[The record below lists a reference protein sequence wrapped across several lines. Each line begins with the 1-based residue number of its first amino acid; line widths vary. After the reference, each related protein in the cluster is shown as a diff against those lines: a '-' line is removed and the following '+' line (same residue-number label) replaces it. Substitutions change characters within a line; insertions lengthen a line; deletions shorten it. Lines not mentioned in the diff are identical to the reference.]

1 MTSIASFQDNQQSY
15 RLLQFIHSQS
25 QRICQ
30 QFEMHP
36 NQMDLDFLY
45 TRYENLLS
53 ILVRCVRNG
62 IFGEIDD
69 ILHNMQRVLYLL
81 QAQSTQSTH
90 GFRPARI
97 RTGDR
102 GRPHWD
108 ISPEQLEYLLE
119 FNFTVKEIA
128 RLFCVSYRTI
138 RRRMSEYGLSVRMYY
153 TEITDEELRQVV
165 SDFIRE
171 CPDSGI
177 KRVSGFLNSV
187 GLRVQRSRVMETL
200 RTVDPV
206 GTVCRGLGINIIQR
220 RVYSVPAPMA
230 LWHIDGNHKLIR
242 WRIVIHGGIDGYSR
256 KIMYLHASDNN
267 RALTV
272 LSSFVGAVQLFGV
285 PKRVRSDKGGENVEV
300 ARFML
305 EHPDRGTESFITGRS
320 VHNQRIER
328 LWRDVWCA
336 VTVNYHSALQHLS
349 STGALNPDNE
359 LDIIC
364 LHYVMLPRINMHL
377 QLFKQAWDR
386 HQISTEHGRSP
397 QQLWIEG
404 QLRNSN
410 QICDPLSEQT
420 YFEEH
425 SIDWEGPTPV
435 DGDDII
441 EVPPPPENLHSAVFQ
456 FLQGRVDPL
465 GTSSCF
471 GVDIFLEA
479 LRVSREQLDYNF

>member
-1 MTSIASFQDNQQSY
+1 MAAIA
-15 RLLQFIHSQS
+15 
-25 QRICQ
+25 
-30 QFEMHP
+30 
-36 NQMDLDFLY
+36 
-45 TRYENLLS
+45 
-53 ILVRCVRNG
+53 
-62 IFGEIDD
+62 
-69 ILHNMQRVLYLL
+69 
-81 QAQSTQSTH
+81 
-90 GFRPARI
+90 RPARI

-102 GRPHWD
+102 GCPYWD

-119 FNFTVKEIA
+119 FNFTVKQIA
-128 RLFCVSYRTI
+128 QMFCVSYRTI
-138 RRRMSEYGLSVRMYY
+138 RRRMSEYGLSVKMYY
-153 TEITDEELRQVV
+153 SDITDEDLRQLVCH
-165 SDFIRE
+165 FIRE

-177 KRVSGFLNSV
+177 KRVSGYLNSV

-206 GTVCRGLGINIIQR
+206 GTICRGLGINIIQR

-256 KIMYLHASDNN
+256 KVMFLHASDNN
-267 RALTV
+267 RASTV
-272 LSSFVGAVQLFGV
+272 LSLFVAAVQLFGV
-285 PKRVRSDKGGENVEV
+285 PKRVRSNKGGENVEV

-305 EHPDRGTESFITGRS
+305 EHPDRGTGSFITGRS

-349 STGALNPDNE
+349 SAGALNPDSE
-359 LDIIC
+359 LDMIC
-364 LHYVMLPRINMHL
+364 LHYVMLPRINMHI

-386 HQISTEHGRSP
+386 HAISTEHGRSP

-404 QLRNSN
+404 QLQNMD
-410 QICDPLSEQT
+410 QICNPLSEQT
-420 YFEEH
+420 YLEEH

-435 DGDDII
+435 DSDDII

-456 FLQGRVDPL
+456 FLQERVDPL
-465 GTSSCF
+465 GASTCF
-471 GVDIFLEA
+471 GIDILLET
-479 LRVSREQLDYNF
+479 LRMSREQFDHF

>member
-1 MTSIASFQDNQQSY
+1 
-15 RLLQFIHSQS
+15 
-25 QRICQ
+25 
-30 QFEMHP
+30 
-36 NQMDLDFLY
+36 
-45 TRYENLLS
+45 
-53 ILVRCVRNG
+53 
-62 IFGEIDD
+62 
-69 ILHNMQRVLYLL
+69 
-81 QAQSTQSTH
+81 
-90 GFRPARI
+90 
-97 RTGDR
+97 
-102 GRPHWD
+102 
-108 ISPEQLEYLLE
+108 
-119 FNFTVKEIA
+119 
-128 RLFCVSYRTI
+128 
-138 RRRMSEYGLSVRMYY
+138 
-153 TEITDEELRQVV
+153 
-165 SDFIRE
+165 
-171 CPDSGI
+171 
-177 KRVSGFLNSV
+177 
-187 GLRVQRSRVMETL
+187 
-200 RTVDPV
+200 
-206 GTVCRGLGINIIQR
+206 
-220 RVYSVPAPMA
+220 
-230 LWHIDGNHKLIR
+230 
-242 WRIVIHGGIDGYSR
+242 
-256 KIMYLHASDNN
+256 MYLHASDNN

-386 HQISTEHGRSP
+386 HPISTEHGRSP

-404 QLRNSN
+404 QLRNSD

-420 YFEEH
+420 YLEEH

-435 DGDDII
+435 DDDDII

-465 GTSSCF
+465 GTSTCF

-479 LRVSREQLDYNF
+479 LRVSREQLDYSF